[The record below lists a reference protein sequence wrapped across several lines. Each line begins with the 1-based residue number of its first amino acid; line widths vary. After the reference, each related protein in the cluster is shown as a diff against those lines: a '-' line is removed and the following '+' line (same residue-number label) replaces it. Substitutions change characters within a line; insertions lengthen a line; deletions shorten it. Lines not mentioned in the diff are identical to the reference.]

1 MSELQI
7 EVRWRPEE
15 TVINLNLNHDK
26 AFRGEKFV
34 VLAESVAY
42 IERNYLTFTTI
53 KHPDRA
59 ESTRVWNFDL
69 AEIGSALAQ
78 VAMGQ
83 CSKGGLLVWVDIGYR
98 AVVISSS
105 GELPIVR
112 VPANPLTKS
121 LRQGAGQV
129 SQA

>member
-1 MSELQI
+1 
-7 EVRWRPEE
+7 VRWRPEG
-15 TVINLNLNHDK
+15 TAINLNHDK
-26 AFRGEKFV
+26 AFRGEKLV
-34 VLAESVAY
+34 VLAEAVAH
-42 IERNYLTFTTI
+42 IERNYLTLTTM

-69 AEIGSALAQ
+69 AEIGTALAQ
-78 VAMGQ
+78 VATGQ
-83 CSKGGLLVWVDIGYR
+83 RSKDGSPVWVDIGCQ

-112 VPANPLTKS
+112 VPVNPLTKS
-121 LRQGAGQV
+121 LRQDAGQV